1 MGGGGEYTKK
11 DIKKNGESGD
21 GRHRESNERGEMVG
35 EETKRK
41 TEREG
46 GSTVKTRL
54 FSISFLQIVP
64 LQITDLLNKY
74 LG

>member
-46 GSTVKTRL
+46 GREGGGGEERRG
-54 FSISFLQIVP
+54 FE
-64 LQITDLLNKY
+64 
-74 LG
+74 G